1 MINKIDHLGIAVK
14 SIDET
19 AKYYETT
26 LGLKCLGRE
35 EVPSQKVKTAFFQ
48 AGETC
53 IELLEP
59 TSPDSPVAKFLEAKG
74 EGIHHVAFGT
84 TDILGQLAQA
94 KDAGARDQ
102 RGPGPR
108 RPRQTGR
115 LPAPEVHLRRAHRIL
130 LPRARREAL
139 S

>member
-35 EVPSQKVKTAFFQ
+35 EVPSQKVKTAFFMV
-48 AGETC
+48 GETC

-59 TSPDSPVAKFLEAKG
+59 TSPDSPVAKFLETKG
-74 EGIHHVAFGT
+74 EGVHHVAFGSS
-84 TDILGQLAQA
+84 DVVAQLVQA
-94 KDAGARDQ
+94 KNAGARLINETPV
-102 RGPGPR
+102 PGAHGKQVAFLHPKS
-108 RPRQTGR
+108 TFGV
-115 LPAPEVHLRRAHRIL
+115 LTEFCTPAADAKH
-130 LPRARREAL
+130 
-139 S
+139 

>member
-35 EVPSQKVKTAFFQ
+35 EVPSQKVKTAFFMV
-48 AGETC
+48 GETC

-59 TSPDSPVAKFLEAKG
+59 TTPDSPVAKFLETVKAY
-74 EGIHHVAFGT
+74 
-84 TDILGQLAQA
+84 LG
-94 KDAGARDQ
+94 DA
-102 RGPGPR
+102 
-108 RPRQTGR
+108 
-115 LPAPEVHLRRAHRIL
+115 
-130 LPRARREAL
+130 
-139 S
+139 